1 MKHSLMALCFL
12 LCCGG
17 VCAQSTLHDVLPNQI
32 AGRWVGTISQDTF
45 DHYLS
50 EQFDVE
56 LQIIKNKN
64 AIKGISTI
72 RIQDSYAV
80 FQFNGSIRGLVVQVR
95 EYRLLDSDIPDSYK
109 WCMKKMILEFGFS
122 GDQYTLIGDWTGKGF
137 GGHPCKPGRVQLTKQ
152 TIRA

>member
-1 MKHSLMALCFL
+1 MRASMVLYFMVLFGTL
-12 LCCGG
+12 
-17 VCAQSTLHDVLPNQI
+17 CAQSTLHDVLPNQI
-32 AGRWVGTISQDTF
+32 AGKWVGTVSQDTF

-56 LQIIKNKN
+56 LQIIKNRN
-64 AIKGISTI
+64 AIKGISKI
-72 RIQDSYAV
+72 RINDSYAV

-95 EYRLLDSDIPDSYK
+95 EYRLLDSDIPDSYM

-122 GDQYTLIGDWTGKGF
+122 EDKYTLIGDWSGKGF
-137 GGHPCKPGRVQLTKQ
+137 GGHPCKPGRVKLTKE